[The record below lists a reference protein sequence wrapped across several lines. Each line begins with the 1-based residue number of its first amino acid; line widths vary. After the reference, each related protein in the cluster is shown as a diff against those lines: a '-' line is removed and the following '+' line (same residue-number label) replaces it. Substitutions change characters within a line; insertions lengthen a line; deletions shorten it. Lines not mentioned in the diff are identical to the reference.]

1 MYSSHGLCATLLFNC
16 RVVMVMV
23 MAVVTV
29 LVVDRVMVIVI
40 LMVRFMVMIM
50 IQKCKEMPYSLCLNL
65 KLQVATTA
73 AAFNIYYWT
82 KKRDIG

>member
-1 MYSSHGLCATLLFNC
+1 MYHQWITYYLKDNEQRYHLA
-16 RVVMVMV
+16 
-23 MAVVTV
+23 
-29 LVVDRVMVIVI
+29 
-40 LMVRFMVMIM
+40 FMVMIM

-82 KKRDIG
+82 KNRDIGHTSKKQKKTA

>member
-1 MYSSHGLCATLLFNC
+1 MYSLHGLCATLLFNC
-16 RVVMVMV
+16 RVVMVM
-23 MAVVTV
+23 AVVTV
-29 LVVDRVMVIVI
+29 LVVDMVMVIVI

-50 IQKCKEMPYSLCLNL
+50 IQKCKEMLYSVCLNL